1 LTPRTLHGR
10 DGDAQT
16 HYNVKTQED
25 YDREISCFVAA
36 VDWLWENGY
45 QPIFIPMNTVAPD
58 DDRIACRRIINESK
72 HGINALLV
80 DEEVR
85 PRIAPSLYREC
96 KVSFVARVHGS
107 ITSMV
112 GNCPMMMYSFA
123 PKHSGI
129 MNAMG
134 LSEYILEEKSADSEA
149 AVQLLQ
155 RLVDNE
161 YDLRRYMDGQLV
173 KLRKDAQ
180 IPAVL
185 VADILG
191 VQSNIRI

>member
-1 LTPRTLHGR
+1 
-10 DGDAQT
+10 
-16 HYNVKTQED
+16 
-25 YDREISCFVAA
+25 
-36 VDWLWENGY
+36 
-45 QPIFIPMNTVAPD
+45 M
-58 DDRIACRRIINESK
+58 
-72 HGINALLV
+72 
-80 DEEVR
+80 
-85 PRIAPSLYREC
+85 
-96 KVSFVARVHGS
+96 ARVHGS

-134 LSEYILEEKSADSEA
+134 LSEYILEEKSADFEA

-161 YDLRRYMDGQLV
+161 YDLRRYLDGQLV